1 MYSPR
6 MKAIFII
13 CVLKVLVNTNDAVDD
28 KITLDNATTE
38 EYYNPYEDEHRL
50 ILWKNLFIK
59 VNTLLAETDK
69 LNNKMLNLDKKQQQM
84 EKNMNKL
91 EMDLAN
97 SKSST
102 DLIKN
107 YMHEINTW
115 TTILR
120 RMDGSVDFYRG
131 WTDYEEGFG
140 NPPDG
145 EFFIGLERLHQL
157 TTAAPVV
164 KLKII
169 LKTWDDEERYA
180 LYDDF
185 RIGNATEKYK
195 IKALGEY
202 SGNAGDKLRY
212 HVGQNFSTFD
222 ADNDNADGNCAEEWK
237 GGWWYKKCL
246 VSNLTGRYKQ
256 KEHAN
261 SSGILWNNLEW
272 KGNYYSFK
280 YAEMMIRPKVNN

>member
-69 LNNKMLNLDKKQQQM
+69 LNNKMLNLDKK
-84 EKNMNKL
+84 
-91 EMDLAN
+91 
-97 SKSST
+97 
-102 DLIKN
+102 
-107 YMHEINTW
+107 W